1 VSKLIK
7 MYNTDIV
14 TNITTEVNEYKKGNW
29 INMINPT
36 EQELFEVCRNLNI
49 EQEFIKYSLDYE
61 EKARIDLEEDDGTI
75 LFIID
80 VPIIEKE
87 NDVEIYTTM
96 PVGVIFVRDEY
107 VITVS
112 LKENDIIKKMER
124 IVGKKVITYKKSQFL
139 FQLFYENSS
148 AFLNLLKEIN
158 KKTEHIERTLKKD
171 LKNEDLL
178 KMLNLEKALVYIT
191 TSLKSDEVVMEKTL
205 RGKIIK
211 LYEEDEDLLEDAI
224 VENKQAIEMSKIYS
238 DILNETMD
246 MYASIISNN
255 INDIMKFLTSI
266 TIILAIPTL
275 VASLWGMNVPVPFQ
289 NYQYGFPV
297 LLAVSFVVTLTVMI
311 WLKKRNML
319 N

>member
-1 VSKLIK
+1 MVK
-7 MYNTDIV
+7 MYNTDINTNV
-14 TNITTEVNEYKKGNW
+14 TVETSEVKKGNW

-36 EQELFEVCRNLNI
+36 EEEILGICESLDI
-49 EQEFIKYSLDYE
+49 EQDFIRYSLDSE
-61 EKARIDLEEDDGTI
+61 EKARIDIEDDGTI

-80 VPIIEKE
+80 IPISEKDE
-87 NDVEIYTTM
+87 DNIVYTTM
-96 PVGVIFVRDEY
+96 PVGIIFVRDEY
-107 VITVS
+107 LITVS
-112 LKENDIIKKMER
+112 IKENSLIKRMER
-124 IVGKKVITYKKSQFL
+124 LIQKRLVTYKKSQFL
-139 FQLFYENSS
+139 FQIFFENSS
-148 AFLNLLKEIN
+148 TFLNMLRIIN
-158 KKTEHIERTLKKD
+158 RKAEQLEVTLKKS

-211 LYEEDEDLLEDAI
+211 LYEEDEDVLEDAI

-297 LLAVSFVVTLTVMI
+297 LLAVSFVVTLTVMV

>member
-1 VSKLIK
+1 MIK
-7 MYNTDIV
+7 MYNTNMT
-14 TNITTEVNEYKKGNW
+14 TNITTEVNEYKRGNW

-36 EQELFEVCRNLNI
+36 ESEIFEVCRNLNI

-80 VPIIEKE
+80 VPIIERE

-124 IVGKKVITYKKSQFL
+124 IVGKKVIAYKKSQFL

-275 VASLWGMNVPVPFQ
+275 VASLWGMNVPEPFQ

>member
-1 VSKLIK
+1 MIK
-7 MYNTDIV
+7 MYNTNMT
-14 TNITTEVNEYKKGNW
+14 TNITTEVNEYKRGNW

-36 EQELFEVCRNLNI
+36 ESEIFEVCRNLNI

-80 VPIIEKE
+80 VPIIERE

-224 VENKQAIEMSKIYS
+224 VENKQAIEMSKIYR

>member
-1 VSKLIK
+1 MIK
-7 MYNTDIV
+7 MYNTNMT
-14 TNITTEVNEYKKGNW
+14 TNITTEENEYKRGNW

-36 EQELFEVCRNLNI
+36 ESEIFEVCRNLNI

-80 VPIIEKE
+80 VPIIERE

>member
-1 VSKLIK
+1 MVK
-7 MYNTDIV
+7 MYNTDMI
-14 TNITTEVNEYKKGNW
+14 TNVTTEVNEYKRGNW
-29 INMINPT
+29 IDMINPT
-36 EQELFEVCRNLNI
+36 ESEIFEVCRNLNI

-255 INDIMKFLTSI
+255 INYIMKFLTSI

>member
-1 VSKLIK
+1 MNKLIK
-7 MYNTDIV
+7 MYNTNMT
-14 TNITTEVNEYKKGNW
+14 TNITTEVNEYKRGNW

-36 EQELFEVCRNLNI
+36 ESEIFEVCRNLNI

-80 VPIIEKE
+80 VPIIERE

-211 LYEEDEDLLEDAI
+211 LYNEIFNINNNNTCNTNISCKFMGNECSCTI
-224 VENKQAIEMSKIYS
+224 SKLSIWIS
-238 DILNETMD
+238 SVIS
-246 MYASIISNN
+246 SIICCYFNC
-255 INDIMKFLTSI
+255 NDM
-266 TIILAIPTL
+266 
-275 VASLWGMNVPVPFQ
+275 VE
-289 NYQYGFPV
+289 
-297 LLAVSFVVTLTVMI
+297 
-311 WLKKRNML
+311 KKKYVKL
-319 N
+319 IK

>member
-1 VSKLIK
+1 MIK
-7 MYNTDIV
+7 MYNTNMT
-14 TNITTEVNEYKKGNW
+14 TNITTEVNEYKRGNW

-36 EQELFEVCRNLNI
+36 ESEIFEVCRNLNI

>member
-1 VSKLIK
+1 MIK
-7 MYNTDIV
+7 MYNTNMT
-14 TNITTEVNEYKKGNW
+14 TNITTEVNEYKRGNW

-36 EQELFEVCRNLNI
+36 ESEIFEVCRNLNI

-80 VPIIEKE
+80 VPIIERE

-171 LKNEDLL
+171 LKNENLL

>member
-1 VSKLIK
+1 MIK
-7 MYNTDIV
+7 MYNTNMT
-14 TNITTEVNEYKKGNW
+14 TNITTEVNEYKRGNW

-36 EQELFEVCRNLNI
+36 ESEIFEVCRNLNI

-80 VPIIEKE
+80 VPIIERE

-275 VASLWGMNVPVPFQ
+275 VASLWGTNVPVPFQ

>member
-1 VSKLIK
+1 MVK
-7 MYNTDIV
+7 MYNTDMI
-14 TNITTEVNEYKKGNW
+14 TNVTTEVNEYKRGNW
-29 INMINPT
+29 IDMINPT
-36 EQELFEVCRNLNI
+36 ESEIFEVCRNLNI

-255 INDIMKFLTSI
+255 INDIMKLTSI

>member
-1 VSKLIK
+1 MIK
-7 MYNTDIV
+7 MYNTNMT
-14 TNITTEVNEYKKGNW
+14 TNITTEVNEYKRGNW

-36 EQELFEVCRNLNI
+36 ESEIFEVCRNLNI

-80 VPIIEKE
+80 VPIIERE

-311 WLKKRNML
+311 WLKKSNML

>member
-1 VSKLIK
+1 
-7 MYNTDIV
+7 
-14 TNITTEVNEYKKGNW
+14 
-29 INMINPT
+29 
-36 EQELFEVCRNLNI
+36 
-49 EQEFIKYSLDYE
+49 
-61 EKARIDLEEDDGTI
+61 
-75 LFIID
+75 
-80 VPIIEKE
+80 
-87 NDVEIYTTM
+87 M

-297 LLAVSFVVTLTVMI
+297 LLAVSFVVTLTVMV